1 MFKLVV
7 LSALLVVAAAK
18 PGAIIEAVSAPLL
31 KTAIVHEPAS
41 IEVHEP
47 TIAKVGDIVE
57 SVPTAVSHQSST
69 IVHSRANQITPIV
82 APAVRTYSTPIVKTY
97 AAPIVESAPLLKT
110 YAAGSIVESAP
121 LLKTYA
127 ATPAS
132 AAIVQGPY
140 LRSLDG
146 SLASYGYAYA
156 HGSPLL
162 YSAPYGYAAGGAI
175 YRSY

>member
-18 PGAIIEAVSAPLL
+18 PGTIIEAISAPVL
-31 KTAIVHEPAS
+31 KTAIVHEPTS

-47 TIAKVGDIVE
+47 TIAKVGEYVE

-82 APAVRTYSTPIVKTY
+82 APAVRTYSTPVVKTY
-97 AAPIVESAPLLKT
+97 AAPILESAPLLKT
-110 YAAGSIVESAP
+110 YAA
-121 LLKTYA
+121 A
-127 ATPAS
+127 AAPAS
-132 AAIVQGPY
+132 AAFVQSPY
-140 LRSLDG
+140 VRSLDG

-162 YSAPYGYAAGGAI
+162 YSAPYGYAAAGTY
-175 YRSY
+175 YRGY